1 MHDLILWHLRL
12 DICSC
17 SFFSWSIRHPCL
29 QVAAN
34 PLRVRVKHLVNKP
47 FNARDDVLVAS
58 TMEVVS
64 TLKDLLTLHPLYNE
78 HLKVFANA
86 GGDLNTPGKIAD
98 MAASITSAD
107 QTALQG
113 ILEELDVVQR

>member
-1 MHDLILWHLRL
+1 MHLG
-12 DICSC
+12 C
-17 SFFSWSIRHPCL
+17 PCKEPQAYL
-29 QVAAN
+29 QVATN
-34 PLRVRVKHLVNKP
+34 PLRVEVKHLPNQN
-47 FNARDDVLVAS
+47 FNRRDDVLVAT

-78 HLKVFANA
+78 HLRTFANV
-86 GGDLNTPGKIAD
+86 GGDLNNPDRLAD

-113 ILEELDVVQR
+113 ILEELDIVARSARRSPLSVS